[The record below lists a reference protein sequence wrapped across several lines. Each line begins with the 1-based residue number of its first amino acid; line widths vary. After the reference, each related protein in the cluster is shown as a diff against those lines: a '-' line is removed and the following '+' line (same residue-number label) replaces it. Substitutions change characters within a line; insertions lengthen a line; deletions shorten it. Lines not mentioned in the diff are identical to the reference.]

1 MSHRIP
7 TYRHHKSTGQAAV
20 TRTID
25 CRPKDYYLGP
35 FGSPESKTRYAS
47 LINRQASGLAPSK
60 AKHETAPSG
69 LTVAELMLRYVDY
82 AKDYYYVWPDGTN
95 TSHLAVVE
103 AAIRTLC
110 ESADGG
116 DSGRRGVAVCR

>member
-7 TYRHHKSTGQAAV
+7 TYRHHMSTGLAV
-20 TRTID
+20 VSLTID
-25 CRPKDYYLGP
+25 GRPKDLYLRP
-35 FGSPESKTRYAS
+35 YGSPPSKTRYAS
-47 LINRQASGLAPSK
+47 LIDRLANGLAPCK
-60 AKHETAPSG
+60 AKRETAPSG

-82 AKDYYYVWPDGTN
+82 AKDDYIRPDGTN
-95 TSHLAVVE
+95 TSHLAVVK

-110 ESADGG
+110 ESAGGG